1 MDNQLD
7 FFVSAQQQPL
17 VDEIKRL
24 SDLNNRLV
32 DAAKELGAA
41 NDVAE
46 WDDAWGKMCKLMK
59 ECKEV
64 GETLQTAS

>member
-7 FFVSAQQQPL
+7 FFVTAQQQPL

-46 WDDAWGKMCKLMK
+46 WDDAWYKMCKLFK
-59 ECKEV
+59 ECKD
-64 GETLQTAS
+64 